1 MATYLIQIAFTAD
14 SIANLVA
21 NPENRRDSMVPI
33 LDQLGGHFI
42 GSWLSF
48 GEYDS
53 TAIIEMPD
61 NISIKAFEMAC
72 FAGKGLRFYNITPLM
87 SFEDGLEAMKIAK
100 GLNYKAPVK
109 ED

>member
-1 MATYLIQIAFTAD
+1 MATYLIQIAFTAE

-21 NPENRRDSMVPI
+21 NPENRRDSMVP
-33 LDQLGGHFI
+33 LLEQLGGRFI

-61 NISIKAFEMAC
+61 NVSIKAFEMAC
-72 FAGKGLRFYNITPLM
+72 MAGKGLRYYHITPLM
-87 SFEDGLEAMKIAK
+87 SFEDGLEAMKLAK
-100 GLNYKAPVK
+100 SLEYKAPSK
-109 ED
+109 E